1 MACEAWR
8 AECGMQRVACGA
20 RRAACDVWRVREG
33 RGHVLF
39 RSEGRQALVPSCS
52 SNAPHPRHLL
62 AFRTCLAHPSI
73 VPLLL
78 TLRSSCGKSPPG
90 PKVGPQSNA
99 CRWRWYSRGSCAG
112 MRLSWLSVLGLLA
125 VLGSVPEAAVPEA
138 AAGAAALFWRLPFA
152 LLDIISCQCRA
163 APAPRAHA
171 PKGAAAGFDAL
182 ISYSKQV

>member
-20 RRAACDVWRVREG
+20 RRTACDVWRVREG

-39 RSEGRQALVPSCS
+39 RSEGGQALGVQVMP
-52 SNAPHPRHLL
+52 PHPRHLL
-62 AFRTCLAHPSI
+62 AFRTRLAH
-73 VPLLL
+73 LL
-78 TLRSSCGKSPPG
+78 TAVLSPTLSSSCGKSPPG

-112 MRLSWLSVLGLLA
+112 MRRSWLSVLGLLA

-152 LLDIISCQCRA
+152 LFDIIS
-163 APAPRAHA
+163 
-171 PKGAAAGFDAL
+171 
-182 ISYSKQV
+182 